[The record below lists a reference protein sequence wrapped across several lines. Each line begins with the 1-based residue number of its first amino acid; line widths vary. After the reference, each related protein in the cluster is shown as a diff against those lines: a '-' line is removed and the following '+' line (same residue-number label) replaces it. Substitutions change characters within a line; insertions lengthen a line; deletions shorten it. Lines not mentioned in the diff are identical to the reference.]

1 MLILSHK
8 TGKITNVIVNEGR
21 EIIIYN
27 ILQNLKIRDMDSLG
41 VLDPSDL

>member
-21 EIIIYN
+21 EIIVYN
-27 ILQNLKIRDMDSLG
+27 ILQNLKRRYG
-41 VLDPSDL
+41 VIGSARPK